1 MTANDGSGASGVI
14 RCTFVALR
22 SVDVLFRRTVDLID
36 VPRIGERVQLWVE
49 GDITIGG
56 TVRDVRWSIPRAGQ
70 PVVTV
75 QVELSARDHR
85 RFARRLPLTSEPND
99 SD

>member
-1 MTANDGSGASGVI
+1 VTANDGSGASGAI

-22 SVDVLFRRTVDLID
+22 TVDVLFRRTLDLID

-49 GDITIGG
+49 GDMTIGG
-56 TVRDVRWSIPRAGQ
+56 TIRDVRWSIPRSGQ
-70 PVVTV
+70 PIVTV

-85 RFARRLPLTSEPND
+85 RFAQRVPLSPEPND
-99 SD
+99 TA

>member
-1 MTANDGSGASGVI
+1 MTANDGSGASGAI

-22 SVDVLFRRTVDLID
+22 TVDVLFRRTLDLID

-85 RFARRLPLTSEPND
+85 RFAQRVPLSAEPND
-99 SD
+99 TG

>member
-1 MTANDGSGASGVI
+1 MTANDESGASGAI

-56 TVRDVRWSIPRAGQ
+56 TVRDVRWSIPRTGQ

-75 QVELSARDHR
+75 RVELSERDLR
-85 RFARRLPLTSEPND
+85 RFARRVPLACESIDTD
-99 SD
+99 

>member
-1 MTANDGSGASGVI
+1 MTANDGSGASGAI

-49 GDITIGG
+49 GNITIGG

-70 PVVTV
+70 PIVTV

-85 RFARRLPLTSEPND
+85 RFAQRVPLSAEPND
-99 SD
+99 TG